1 MGEVTESPGRKRWQ
15 PFPWGAESGRC
26 WEHQAF
32 SHQLLVTGIFF
43 FQGRFGA
50 SCKVSG
56 GALAFKERDLFRT
69 GEVPAGDFLDSGGP
83 GTL

>member
-1 MGEVTESPGRKRWQ
+1 MAALPLGGGVREMLGAPGF
-15 PFPWGAESGRC
+15 FPPA
-26 WEHQAF
+26 A
-32 SHQLLVTGIFF
+32 SHWPFF

-56 GALAFKERDLFRT
+56 GALAFKEWDLFRT
-69 GEVPAGDFLDSGGP
+69 GEVPAGDFLDPGGP